1 MRTSTRQHSARCAAV
16 FLVAALIA
24 VLLHAAPAHS
34 ARISERSKQK
44 EAAEAQRAALQ
55 QRLGALQSS
64 INQTEV
70 ATDQAAEALGKSAQA
85 ISEANRALHDLAAE
99 QADTERKLAQLT
111 AQQTRLAALVSA
123 QQTQLARLLREQY
136 VAGAE
141 DRIKLLLSGD
151 NPNRINRALQYLGY
165 VSQAQARLI
174 TALRG
179 NLAAIERNQADA
191 LEAKQALDE
200 IATEARQQQQVLE
213 AEKTRRATLLAN
225 LSNKLASQ
233 RKEAGELQRDDQR
246 LTGLVSKL
254 EQLIEEQRKAEA
266 IAAEQRRQKQL
277 ADARAEQERQRILQ
291 EKKRSRASAIK
302 PMPKV
307 APANPDAID
316 DDEPPKKVALRNE
329 LKPEPVVESDAAGRA
344 FTALRGQLHL
354 PVRGDITTRFGATR
368 GEGPSAKGLFI
379 RTADG
384 AEIRA
389 ISGGRVV
396 FADWLRGFGNL
407 IIVDHGS
414 QYLTIYGNN
423 QAVLKHAGDQV
434 NSGDVIATAGN
445 SGGNEQTGLY
455 FEMRHQGRAFDPLG
469 WVITR

>member
-1 MRTSTRQHSARCAAV
+1 M
-16 FLVAALIA
+16 VAALSA
-24 VLLHAAPAHS
+24 ALLHPTPAH
-34 ARISERSKQK
+34 AAKISERSKQK

-64 INQTEV
+64 INQTEA

-85 ISEANRALHDLAAE
+85 ISQANRSLHDLAAE

-111 AQQTRLAALVSA
+111 AQQTRLARLVAA
-123 QQTQLARLLREQY
+123 QQTQLAHLLREQY

-174 TALRG
+174 TSLRG
-179 NLAAIERNQADA
+179 NLAAIEHNQADA
-191 LEAKQALDE
+191 LEAKEALDE

-213 AEKTRRATLLAN
+213 AEKSRRATLLAN
-225 LSNKLASQ
+225 LSSKLASQ

-246 LTGLVSKL
+246 LTGLVTKL

-277 ADARAEQERQRILQ
+277 ADARAEQERQRVLQ
-291 EKKRSRASAIK
+291 EKKRSRAGAIK

-307 APANPDAID
+307 ASANPNAID

-329 LKPEPVVESDAAGRA
+329 LTPEPAVESDAAGRA
-344 FTALRGQLHL
+344 FAALRGQLHL
-354 PVRGDITTRFGATR
+354 PVRGDITSRFGATR
-368 GEGPSAKGLFI
+368 GEGPSAKGVFI
-379 RTADG
+379 RAADG

-389 ISGGRVV
+389 IAAGRVV